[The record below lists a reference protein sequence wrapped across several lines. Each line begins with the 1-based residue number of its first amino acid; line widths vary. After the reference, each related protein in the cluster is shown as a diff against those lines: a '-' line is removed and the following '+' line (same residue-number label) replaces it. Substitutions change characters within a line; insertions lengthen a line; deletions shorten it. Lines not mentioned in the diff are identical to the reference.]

1 MYFQL
6 SIQQFWTTEY
16 WPFITLPKCN
26 MQCMLISCSPKTT
39 PLYNDLPNYTLTES
53 LINLLPLYFA
63 NSSTCVSYFHN
74 HTCYAN
80 LITLMV
86 GTIFGGRRNFVQS
99 LHGAPSRV
107 LRLAVRGR
115 IDFARIDFITDLS
128 LL

>member
-1 MYFQL
+1 
-6 SIQQFWTTEY
+6 
-16 WPFITLPKCN
+16 
-26 MQCMLISCSPKTT
+26 MLISCSPKTT
-39 PLYNDLPNYTLTES
+39 PLHNDLPNYTLMES
-53 LINLLPLYFA
+53 LISLLLLYFA

-74 HTCYAN
+74 DTCYAD
-80 LITLMV
+80 LISLMV

-115 IDFARIDFITDLS
+115 IDFARVDFITDLS